1 MLFEK
6 SMKYLVGGK
15 LYDMIWYVIC
25 DDEYVDDYKYYKCFF
40 IGGRSHYKWKLC
52 WIFIKV
58 FYFIITG
65 LHTINK
71 LYTSKM

>member
-6 SMKYLVGGK
+6 FMKYLAGGK

-40 IGGRSHYKWKLC
+40 DRG
-52 WIFIKV
+52 
-58 FYFIITG
+58 
-65 LHTINK
+65 
-71 LYTSKM
+71 

>member
-6 SMKYLVGGK
+6 SMKYLAGGK

-40 IGGRSHYKWKLC
+40 WQGGKSHYKWNSVEFLLKFKWLK
-52 WIFIKV
+52 IVSLIL
-58 FYFIITG
+58 I
-65 LHTINK
+65 
-71 LYTSKM
+71 

>member
-40 IGGRSHYKWKLC
+40 WQGVGLITNETLLN
-52 WIFIKV
+52 
-58 FYFIITG
+58 FY
-65 LHTINK
+65 
-71 LYTSKM
+71 